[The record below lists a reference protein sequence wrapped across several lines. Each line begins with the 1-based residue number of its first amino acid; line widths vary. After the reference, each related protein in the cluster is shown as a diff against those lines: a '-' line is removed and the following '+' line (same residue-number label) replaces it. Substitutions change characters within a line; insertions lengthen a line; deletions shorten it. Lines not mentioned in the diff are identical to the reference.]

1 MDPRYCSMDLSTY
14 NTSTLFSVE
23 NKVVIL
29 TGGGTGIGKM
39 IASAFVENGA
49 KVYITG
55 RREEVLQKTA
65 KELNDKCKGG
75 KGVLI
80 P

>member
-1 MDPRYCSMDLSTY
+1 MDLSTY